1 MKRSRIAVIAAAI
14 LFFMGIGLFA
24 WIKKPS
30 AVASPSALRGDALTA
45 LATSAVTV
53 TARPLS
59 ASVLLTGKL
68 QPLQVIN
75 INAPFSGKVERISF
89 HYGDVVKAGQV
100 LITMDI
106 SEMEVKHREAKA
118 AYIKATESLRQVEA
132 WASSADVARAS
143 RSLTKAKLTL
153 ENQKKSMDE
162 TERLLKKGI
171 VPTNEYESAKQ
182 QYLAQQ
188 LDYQTA
194 EEESKAISAKGNKT
208 NVQIAGFEMQN
219 AHARMK
225 QLEAELAHAVIVAPA
240 AGIVMKPSGAGAG
253 KEAKAVEQGRSFQ
266 QGEIMLAIGDLSGFS
281 VTSKVDEIDVTK
293 VTVGQ
298 KVQITGDAFPGIQ
311 LAGAV
316 RTISPQTEEGDARG
330 APSYGI
336 MVDIHNVTPEQR
348 KKIFVGMSA
357 TLEIITSE
365 KAAAIMLPLSAVI
378 IEGSSKFVLRKQ
390 ENAPS
395 VKIPV
400 ETGVTTVD
408 SVEIVKGVKAGDV
421 IEMKMMPPLST
432 GDINRIGPPPLGR

>member
-1 MKRSRIAVIAAAI
+1 MKRSKAAVTIFAI
-14 LFFMGIGLFA
+14 LLFIGIGLFV

-30 AVASPSALRGDALTA
+30 AVSSPSALRSDGLTA
-45 LATSAVTV
+45 LASSDITV
-53 TARPLS
+53 IPRPLS

-75 INAPFSGKVERISF
+75 INSPFSGKIERISF
-89 HYGDVVKAGQV
+89 NYGDVVKAGKV

-106 SEMEVKHREAKA
+106 SETEVKHREAKA
-118 AYIKATESLRQVEA
+118 AYIKATENLRQVEA

-143 RSLTKAKLTL
+143 RSLSKAKLTL

-194 EEESKAISAKGNKT
+194 VEESKAISDKGNKA
-208 NVQIAGFEMQN
+208 NVQIARFETQN
-219 AHARMK
+219 AYSRMK
-225 QLEAELAHAVIVAPA
+225 QFEAELAHAVIVAPA
-240 AGIVMKPSGAGAG
+240 DGVLMKPSGGGAG
-253 KEAKAVEQGRSFQ
+253 KEAKVVERGRSFQ

-311 LAGAV
+311 LTGAI
-316 RTISPQTEEGDARG
+316 RTVSPQTEEGDAHG

-336 MVDIHNVTPEQR
+336 TIDIHNVTPEQR

-357 TLEIITSE
+357 TLEILVYE
-365 KAAAIMLPLSAVI
+365 KPAALMLPLSAVI
-378 IEGSSKFVLRKQ
+378 IEGGKKYVLRKQ
-390 ENAPS
+390 SNAPS
-395 VKIPV
+395 VKVPV
-400 ETGVTTVD
+400 DTGHTTVD
-408 SVEIVKGVKAGDV
+408 SVEIIKGINAGDE
-421 IEMKMMPPLST
+421 IETQKAPQAGIGS
-432 GDINRIGPPPLGR
+432 INAGGVRK

>member
-1 MKRSRIAVIAAAI
+1 MKRSKAAVTIFAI
-14 LFFMGIGLFA
+14 LLFIGIGLFV

-30 AVASPSALRGDALTA
+30 AVSSPSALRSDGLTA
-45 LATSAVTV
+45 LASSDITV
-53 TARPLS
+53 IPRPLS

-75 INAPFSGKVERISF
+75 INSPFSGKIERISF
-89 HYGDVVKAGQV
+89 NYGDVVKAGQV

-106 SEMEVKHREAKA
+106 SETEVKHREAKA
-118 AYIKATESLRQVEA
+118 TYIKATENLRQVEA

-194 EEESKAISAKGNKT
+194 EEESKAISDKGNKA
-208 NVQIAGFEMQN
+208 NVQIARFEMQN

-240 AGIVMKPSGAGAG
+240 DGIVMKPVGGGAG
-253 KEAKAVEQGRSFQ
+253 KEAKAAEQGRSFQ
-266 QGEIMLAIGDLSGFS
+266 QGEIMLAIGDLTGFS

-311 LAGAV
+311 LTGAI
-316 RTISPQTEEGDARG
+316 RTVSPQTEEGDARG

-336 MVDIHNVTPEQR
+336 TVDIHNVTPELR

-357 TLEIITSE
+357 TLEILTSE
-365 KAAAIMLPLSAVI
+365 KTAAIMLPLTAVI
-378 IEGSSKFVLRKQ
+378 IEGNNKFVLRRQ

-395 VKIPV
+395 VKILV
-400 ETGVTTVD
+400 ETGLTTVD
-408 SVEIVKGVKAGDV
+408 SVEIVKGVKVGDV
-421 IEMKMMPPLST
+421 IETKMAPQLPT
-432 GDINRIGPPPLGR
+432 GEINRVGLTPLGR